1 MVDTSQSCPTNFSSK
16 VELELPCVRFWE
28 MVGALSGDGALA
40 LKVVADSLT
49 LGSGRGAG
57 DLAVALG
64 LWLS

>member
-1 MVDTSQSCPTNFSSK
+1 
-16 VELELPCVRFWE
+16 

-57 DLAVALG
+57 VLAVALG